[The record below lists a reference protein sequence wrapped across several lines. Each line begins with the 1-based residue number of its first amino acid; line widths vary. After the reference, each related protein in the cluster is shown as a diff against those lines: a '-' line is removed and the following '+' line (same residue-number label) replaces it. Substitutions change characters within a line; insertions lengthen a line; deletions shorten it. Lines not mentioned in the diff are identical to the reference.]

1 LRAAG
6 LFSSGIEEALM
17 AIGIDFGRGEP
28 LRSGVSWPSRFT
40 APPAFHALALWLAAA
55 VPAAATL
62 LLIARLAA

>member
-1 LRAAG
+1 
-6 LFSSGIEEALM
+6 M

-28 LRSGVSWPSRFT
+28 LRPGVSWPSRFT